1 MDEVAEDY
9 ALIMAPVFLEL
20 LVKDID
26 EGRKE
31 KKKTPQ
37 KKTDKIPSEVQ
48 KKKKEITIDVGSDLI
63 STCS

>member
-26 EGRKE
+26 EGRKG

-63 STCS
+63 SSCS